1 MKGIK
6 VGSKLNSAKAT
17 DRSNYLMEYLRDIS
31 DIKGFK
37 NAEEE
42 YECAMKSL
50 NGDEKSRDEL
60 VLRNLRFVISVAKQ
74 YEGYGVPLN
83 DLINEGNYG
92 LVEATIKFDPSK
104 GFKFISFAVWYVR
117 KHIMEYLRSKSKTIR
132 IPINKQN
139 LNLKLN
145 RLRSSMEQ
153 QNSRE
158 IDEVELI
165 GELEGE
171 FNVKNVLLCE
181 RTNVFS
187 LSKSLNCSEDITYCD
202 IISDKNIDAT
212 DKLIVDSSQLI
223 IINKLIRGFDDKE
236 KYVINTYFGLNG
248 FKPLSLNEISDEI
261 GITREGVRLMK
272 TRLLKKLKARM
283 IKNGLSLELFQF

>member
-1 MKGIK
+1 
-6 VGSKLNSAKAT
+6 
-17 DRSNYLMEYLRDIS
+17 MEYLRDIS

-272 TRLLKKLKARM
+272 TRVLKKLKARM